1 MVADVG
7 NLCFFGLLD
16 IWKEGI
22 CKMEIWFGMEKKL
35 WAGNQGSVITL
46 LSVKSQTIQGG
57 ILLTECFHLWPDCMI
72 ANLSNVALILLN
84 NANDVCFG
92 GGRKLWQVFGMRKLY
107 WFLPLYADDDLRQMT
122 VLKGLDY
129 PLRLDM
135 DGQEF

>member
-46 LSVKSQTIQGG
+46 LCVKSWTIQGG
-57 ILLTECFHLWPDCMI
+57 ISLTESFHLWPDCRI
-72 ANLSNVALILLN
+72 ANLSNVALILLS

-92 GGRKLWQVFGMRKLY
+92 GGRKLWQVFGMRKLC

-122 VLKGLDY
+122 VLQGLDY

>member
-1 MVADVG
+1 
-7 NLCFFGLLD
+7 
-16 IWKEGI
+16 
-22 CKMEIWFGMEKKL
+22 
-35 WAGNQGSVITL
+35 
-46 LSVKSQTIQGG
+46 
-57 ILLTECFHLWPDCMI
+57 
-72 ANLSNVALILLN
+72 LSNVALILLS

-122 VLKGLDY
+122 VLQGLDY